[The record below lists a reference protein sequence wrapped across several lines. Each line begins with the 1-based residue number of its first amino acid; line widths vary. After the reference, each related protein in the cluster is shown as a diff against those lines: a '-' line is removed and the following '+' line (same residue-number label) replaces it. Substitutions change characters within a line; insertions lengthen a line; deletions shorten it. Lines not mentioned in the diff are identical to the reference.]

1 MAEVAVTRKGQQR
14 LEQGHLWIYRSDITL
29 KGKDPLPGSIVKVLS
44 AKKEFLGQAF
54 YSSLSQIALRMLTS
68 SKETIDD
75 NFWKQRLQ
83 TAFNLRNKVVNNS
96 EAYRLLHGEADLIPS
111 LVIDRYQNY
120 FVIQTLSQSTDL
132 LKDTWVKLLADLF
145 QPEAIVE
152 RNDVKVRK
160 LEGLSEQIGL
170 LMGSLPK
177 ELIIKQNSL
186 AFYANLLEGQKTGLF
201 LDQRENHLTAQK
213 YAQGKALDCFTFNGG
228 FALNMA
234 QTANTVLAVD
244 VSENAITQA
253 KKNADL
259 NNITNI
265 SFEVANVFDLLKNL
279 DEQKELFDT
288 IVLDPPAFAKNRG
301 AVAAAIRGYK
311 EINLRAIKLLKP
323 GGILISCTCSYNV
336 SEEVFLGIIQS
347 AATDAGRQLQLL
359 EKRSQSRDHPI
370 LLSVPETYYLKC
382 MILRVL

>member
-14 LEQGHLWIYRSDITL
+14 IEQGHLWIYRSDITL
-29 KGKDPLPGSIVKVLS
+29 KGKDPAPGSIVKVLS

-75 NFWKQRLQ
+75 NFWKNRLQ
-83 TAFNLRNKVVNNS
+83 TAFNLRNKVVNNA

-120 FVIQTLSQSTDL
+120 FVIQTLSQGTDL
-132 LKDTWVKLLADLF
+132 LKNTWVKLLVELF
-145 QPEAIVE
+145 QPKAVIE

-160 LEGLSEQIGL
+160 LEGLNEQTGL
-170 LMGSLPK
+170 LTGVLPE
-177 ELIIKQNSL
+177 ELIVKQNSL
-186 AFYANLLEGQKTGLF
+186 AFYADLLEGQKTGLF

-253 KKNADL
+253 KKNAAL

-265 SFEVANVFDLLKNL
+265 SFEVANVFDLLKSL
-279 DEQKELFDT
+279 DEQKELFDI

-323 GGILISCTCSYNV
+323 GGILISCTCSYNI
-336 SEEVFLGIIQS
+336 SEEDFLGIILS
-347 AATDAGRQLQLL
+347 AANDAGRQLQLL
-359 EKRSQSRDHPI
+359 EKRIQSKDHPI

-382 MILRVL
+382 MILRIL

>member
-1 MAEVAVTRKGQQR
+1 MPEVAVTRKGQQR
-14 LEQGHLWIYRSDITL
+14 IEQGHLWIYRSDITL

-54 YSSLSQIALRMLTS
+54 YSSLSQIALRMLTN

-75 NFWKQRLQ
+75 NFWKKRLQ
-83 TAFNLRNKVVNNS
+83 TAFNLRNKVVNNA

-120 FVIQTLSQSTDL
+120 FVIQTLSQGTDL
-132 LKDTWVKLLADLF
+132 LKNTWVKLLVELF

-160 LEGLSEQIGL
+160 LEGLSEQTSI

-177 ELIIKQNSL
+177 NLTVKQNSL
-186 AFYANLLEGQKTGLF
+186 AFYADLLEGQKTGLF
-201 LDQRENHLTAQK
+201 LDQRENHLTGKK

-244 VSENAITQA
+244 VSENAIAQA
-253 KKNADL
+253 KKNANL

-265 SFEVANVFDLLKNL
+265 SFEVANVFDLLKSL
-279 DEQKELFDT
+279 DEQKELFDI

-323 GGILISCTCSYNV
+323 GGILISCTCSYNI

-347 AATDAGRQLQLL
+347 AAIDAGRQLQLL
-359 EKRSQSRDHPI
+359 EKRVQSRDHPI
-370 LLSVPETYYLKC
+370 LLSVSETYYLKC
-382 MILRVL
+382 VILRVL

>member
-1 MAEVAVTRKGQQR
+1 MPEVAVTRKGQQR
-14 LEQGHLWIYRSDITL
+14 IEQGHLWIYRSDITL

-54 YSSLSQIALRMLTS
+54 YSSLSQIALRMLTN

-75 NFWKQRLQ
+75 NFWKNRLQ
-83 TAFNLRNKVVNNS
+83 TAFNLRNKVVNNA

-120 FVIQTLSQSTDL
+120 FVVQTLSQGTNL
-132 LKDTWVKLLADLF
+132 LKDTWVKLLVELF

-160 LEGLSEQIGL
+160 LEGLSEQTGL

-177 ELIIKQNSL
+177 ELTVKQNSL
-186 AFYANLLEGQKTGLF
+186 AFYADLLEGQKTGLF
-201 LDQRENHLTAQK
+201 LDQRENHLTAKK

-234 QTANTVLAVD
+234 QTADTVLAVD
-244 VSENAITQA
+244 VSENAIAQA
-253 KKNADL
+253 KKNANL

-265 SFEVANVFDLLKNL
+265 SFEVANVFDLLKSL
-279 DEQKELFDT
+279 DEQKELFDI

-347 AATDAGRQLQLL
+347 AAIDAGRQLQLL
-359 EKRSQSRDHPI
+359 EKRVQSRDHPI
-370 LLSVPETYYLKC
+370 LLSVSETYYLKC
-382 MILRVL
+382 VILRVL

>member
-14 LEQGHLWIYRSDITL
+14 IEQGHLWIYRSDITL
-29 KGKDPLPGSIVKVLS
+29 QGKDPSPGSIVKVLS

-68 SKETIDD
+68 SKENIDD
-75 NFWKQRLQ
+75 NFWKKRLQ
-83 TAFNLRNKVVNNS
+83 TAFNLRNKVVNNA

-111 LVIDRYQNY
+111 LVIDRYQNH
-120 FVIQTLSQSTDL
+120 FVIQTLSQGTDL
-132 LKDTWVKLLADLF
+132 LKNTWVKLLVELF

-177 ELIIKQNSL
+177 ELTVKQNSL
-186 AFYANLLEGQKTGLF
+186 AFYADLLEGQKTGLF

-253 KKNADL
+253 KKNATL
-259 NNITNI
+259 NNVTNI

-279 DEQKELFDT
+279 DEQKELFDI

-301 AVAAAIRGYK
+301 AVTAAIRGYK

-347 AATDAGRQLQLL
+347 AAIDAGRQLQLL
-359 EKRSQSRDHPI
+359 EKRVQSRDHPI
-370 LLSVPETYYLKC
+370 LLSVSETYYLKC

>member
-14 LEQGHLWIYRSDITL
+14 IEQGHLWIYRSDITL
-29 KGKDPLPGSIVKVLS
+29 QGKDPSPGSIVKVLS

-68 SKETIDD
+68 SKENIDD
-75 NFWKQRLQ
+75 NFWKKRLQ
-83 TAFNLRNKVVNNS
+83 TAFNLRNKVVNNA

-111 LVIDRYQNY
+111 LVIDRYQNH
-120 FVIQTLSQSTDL
+120 FVIQTLSQGTDL
-132 LKDTWVKLLADLF
+132 LKNTWVKLLVELF

-177 ELIIKQNSL
+177 ELTVKQNSL
-186 AFYANLLEGQKTGLF
+186 AFYADLLEGQKTGLF

-253 KKNADL
+253 KKNATL
-259 NNITNI
+259 NNVTNI
-265 SFEVANVFDLLKNL
+265 SFEVANVFDLLKSL
-279 DEQKELFDT
+279 DEQKELFDI

-301 AVAAAIRGYK
+301 AVTAAIRGYK

-347 AATDAGRQLQLL
+347 AAIDAGRQLQLL
-359 EKRSQSRDHPI
+359 EKRVQSRDHPI
-370 LLSVPETYYLKC
+370 LLSVSETYYLKC

>member
-1 MAEVAVTRKGQQR
+1 
-14 LEQGHLWIYRSDITL
+14 
-29 KGKDPLPGSIVKVLS
+29 
-44 AKKEFLGQAF
+44 
-54 YSSLSQIALRMLTS
+54 MLTN

-75 NFWKQRLQ
+75 NFWKKRLQ
-83 TAFNLRNKVVNNS
+83 TAFNLRNKVVNNA

-120 FVIQTLSQSTDL
+120 FVIQTLSQGTDL
-132 LKDTWVKLLADLF
+132 LKDTWVKLLVELF

-160 LEGLSEQIGL
+160 LEGLSEQTGL
-170 LMGSLPK
+170 LTGSLPK
-177 ELIIKQNSL
+177 ELTVKQNSL
-186 AFYANLLEGQKTGLF
+186 AFYADLLEGQKTGLF
-201 LDQRENHLTAQK
+201 LDQRENHLTAKK

-244 VSENAITQA
+244 VSENAIAQA
-253 KKNADL
+253 KKNTNL
-259 NNITNI
+259 NNITNV
-265 SFEVANVFDLLKNL
+265 SFEVANVFDLLKSL
-279 DEQKELFDT
+279 DEQKELFDI

>member
-14 LEQGHLWIYRSDITL
+14 IEQGHLWIYRSDITL
-29 KGKDPLPGSIVKVLS
+29 KGKDPAPGSIVKVLS

-75 NFWKQRLQ
+75 NFWKNRLQ
-83 TAFNLRNKVVNNS
+83 TAFNLRNKVVNNA

-111 LVIDRYQNY
+111 LVIDHYQNY
-120 FVIQTLSQSTDL
+120 FVIQTLSQGTDL
-132 LKDTWVKLLADLF
+132 LKNTWVKLLVDLF
-145 QPEAIVE
+145 QPKAVIE

-160 LEGLSEQIGL
+160 LEGLNEQTGL
-170 LMGSLPK
+170 LTGVLPE
-177 ELIIKQNSL
+177 ELIVKQNSL

-253 KKNADL
+253 KKNAAL

-279 DEQKELFDT
+279 DEQKELFDI

-323 GGILISCTCSYNV
+323 GGILISCTCSYNI
-336 SEEVFLGIIQS
+336 SEEDFLGIILS
-347 AATDAGRQLQLL
+347 AANDAGRQLQLL
-359 EKRSQSRDHPI
+359 EKRIQSKDHPI

>member
-54 YSSLSQIALRMLTS
+54 YSSLSQIALRMLTN
-68 SKETIDD
+68 SKETIDN
-75 NFWKQRLQ
+75 NFWKKRLQ
-83 TAFNLRNKVVNNS
+83 IAFNLRNKVVNNA

-120 FVIQTLSQSTDL
+120 FVIQTLSQGTDL

-160 LEGLSEQIGL
+160 LEGLSEQTGL

-186 AFYANLLEGQKTGLF
+186 AFYADLLEGQKTGLF

-244 VSENAITQA
+244 VSENAITQS

-279 DEQKELFDT
+279 DEQKELFDI

>member
-14 LEQGHLWIYRSDITL
+14 IEQGHLWIYRSDITL
-29 KGKDPLPGSIVKVLS
+29 QGKDPSPGSIVKVLS

-68 SKETIDD
+68 SKENIDD
-75 NFWKQRLQ
+75 NFWKKRLQ
-83 TAFNLRNKVVNNS
+83 TAFNLRNKVVNNA

-111 LVIDRYQNY
+111 LVIDRYQNH
-120 FVIQTLSQSTDL
+120 FVIQTLSQGTDL
-132 LKDTWVKLLADLF
+132 LKNTWVKLLVELF

-177 ELIIKQNSL
+177 ELTVKQNSL
-186 AFYANLLEGQKTGLF
+186 AFYADLLEGQKTGLF

-253 KKNADL
+253 KKNAAL
-259 NNITNI
+259 NNVTNI
-265 SFEVANVFDLLKNL
+265 SFELANVFDLLKSL
-279 DEQKELFDT
+279 DEQKELFDI

-301 AVAAAIRGYK
+301 AVTAAIRGYK

-347 AATDAGRQLQLL
+347 AAIDAGRQLQLL
-359 EKRSQSRDHPI
+359 EKRVQSRDHPI
-370 LLSVPETYYLKC
+370 LLSVSETYYLKC

>member
-1 MAEVAVTRKGQQR
+1 MPEVAVTRKGQQR
-14 LEQGHLWIYRSDITL
+14 IEQGHLWIYRSDIIL

-54 YSSLSQIALRMLTS
+54 YSSLSQIALRMLTN

-75 NFWKQRLQ
+75 NFWKKRLQ
-83 TAFNLRNKVVNNS
+83 TAFNLRNKVVNNA

-120 FVIQTLSQSTDL
+120 FVIQTLSQGTDL
-132 LKDTWVKLLADLF
+132 LKDTWVKLLVELF

-160 LEGLSEQIGL
+160 LEGLSEQTGL

-177 ELIIKQNSL
+177 ELTVKQNSL
-186 AFYANLLEGQKTGLF
+186 AFYSDLLEGQKTGLF
-201 LDQRENHLTAQK
+201 LDQRENHLTAKK

-253 KKNADL
+253 RKNANL

-265 SFEVANVFDLLKNL
+265 SFEVANVFDLLKSL
-279 DEQKELFDT
+279 DEQKELFDI

-347 AATDAGRQLQLL
+347 AAIDAGRQLQLL
-359 EKRSQSRDHPI
+359 EKRVQSRDHPI

-382 MILRVL
+382 VILRVL

>member
-14 LEQGHLWIYRSDITL
+14 IEQGHLWIYRSDITL
-29 KGKDPLPGSIVKVLS
+29 QGKDPSPGSIVKVLS

-68 SKETIDD
+68 SKENIDD
-75 NFWKQRLQ
+75 NFWKKRLQ
-83 TAFNLRNKVVNNS
+83 TAFNLRNKVVNNA

-111 LVIDRYQNY
+111 LVIDRYQNH
-120 FVIQTLSQSTDL
+120 FVIQTLSQGTDL
-132 LKDTWVKLLADLF
+132 LKNTWVKLLVELF

-177 ELIIKQNSL
+177 ELTVKQNSL
-186 AFYANLLEGQKTGLF
+186 AFYADLLEGQKTGLF

-253 KKNADL
+253 KKNATL
-259 NNITNI
+259 NNVTNI
-265 SFEVANVFDLLKNL
+265 SFELANVFDLLKSL
-279 DEQKELFDT
+279 DEQKELFDI

-301 AVAAAIRGYK
+301 AVTAAIRGYK

-347 AATDAGRQLQLL
+347 AAIDAGRQLQLL
-359 EKRSQSRDHPI
+359 EKRVQSRDHPI
-370 LLSVPETYYLKC
+370 LLSVSETYYLKC

>member
-14 LEQGHLWIYRSDITL
+14 IEQGHLWIYRSDITL
-29 KGKDPLPGSIVKVLS
+29 QGKDPSPGSIVKVLS

-68 SKETIDD
+68 SKENIDD
-75 NFWKQRLQ
+75 NFWKKRLQ
-83 TAFNLRNKVVNNS
+83 IAFNLRNKVVNNA

-111 LVIDRYQNY
+111 LVIDRYQNH
-120 FVIQTLSQSTDL
+120 FVIQTLSQGTDL
-132 LKDTWVKLLADLF
+132 LKNTWVKLLVELF

-177 ELIIKQNSL
+177 ELTVKQNSL
-186 AFYANLLEGQKTGLF
+186 AFYADLLEGQKTGLF

-253 KKNADL
+253 KKNATL
-259 NNITNI
+259 NNVTNI

-279 DEQKELFDT
+279 DEQKELFDI

-301 AVAAAIRGYK
+301 AVTAAIRGYK

-347 AATDAGRQLQLL
+347 AAIDAGRQLQLL
-359 EKRSQSRDHPI
+359 EKRVQSRDHPI
-370 LLSVPETYYLKC
+370 LLSVSETYYLKC

>member
-1 MAEVAVTRKGQQR
+1 MPEVAVTRKGQQR
-14 LEQGHLWIYRSDITL
+14 IEQGHLWIYRSDITL

-54 YSSLSQIALRMLTS
+54 YSSLSQIALRMLTN

-75 NFWKQRLQ
+75 NFWKKRLQ
-83 TAFNLRNKVVNNS
+83 IAFNLRNKVVNNA

-120 FVIQTLSQSTDL
+120 FVIQTLSQGTDL
-132 LKDTWVKLLADLF
+132 LKNTWVKLLVELF

-160 LEGLSEQIGL
+160 LEGLSEQTSL

-177 ELIIKQNSL
+177 ELTVRQNSL
-186 AFYANLLEGQKTGLF
+186 AFYADLLEGQKTGLF
-201 LDQRENHLTAQK
+201 LDQRENHLTAKK

-234 QTANTVLAVD
+234 QTADTVLAVD
-244 VSENAITQA
+244 VSENAIAQA
-253 KKNADL
+253 KKNANL

-265 SFEVANVFDLLKNL
+265 SFEVANVFDLLKSL
-279 DEQKELFDT
+279 DEQKELFDI

-347 AATDAGRQLQLL
+347 AAIDAGRQLQLL
-359 EKRSQSRDHPI
+359 EKRVQSRDHPI
-370 LLSVPETYYLKC
+370 LLSVSETYYLKC
-382 MILRVL
+382 VILRVL